1 MNIQTHYRTH
11 TCGELREGNLDAT
24 VTLSGWIDTIRTFGR
39 LQFIDLRD
47 RYGLTQIVFK
57 DDFSDTATLKELRKE
72 SVVSVTGTVVKR
84 SQPNDELATGA
95 IEVVA
100 TDITLLT
107 RSDVLPL
114 DMENV
119 ENNGEETRLKYRYLD
134 LRRKEMQCN
143 FQVRHKA
150 MLATRNFLDQE
161 EFLEI
166 ETPMLV
172 RSTPEGARDFTVPSR
187 VHNGSAYSLP
197 QSPQLYKQ
205 ILMVA
210 GFDRYF
216 QFARCLRDEDL
227 RADRQPE
234 FTQIDVEMSFVS
246 QDDIFDV
253 GERLCQRIFKDTLDY
268 DLPTP
273 FRRITFAEA
282 MEKYGTD
289 KPDLRFGLELV
300 DLTDIAQY
308 SESEILSK
316 AESVK
321 CLVVPH
327 ECSKKEVEAYTK
339 QVQIYRAKGLINL
352 SYNKNNGAFEGPM
365 AKFFDDLAREK
376 LAKAIE
382 PQLTKQQANYTLLIV
397 AGKKKV
403 VAESLGHLR
412 NKIGKD
418 LELYDPKAFSFAWV
432 VDFPS
437 FEWDE
442 DENKWA
448 PAHHMFTMPKK
459 ETLHYLQTDPGKVV
473 ADCYDLTLNGVELA
487 SGSIRNHDPTVQKQI
502 MDIIGINEEDAYKKF
517 GFLLEAFQF
526 GAPPHGGFAI
536 GFDRL
541 VAMMSYVPDNDIR
554 EVIAFPKNKSGI
566 CPMDG
571 SPSPMQQDVL
581 DMLGIEIKKRNDTT
595 DHTQE

>member
-1 MNIQTHYRTH
+1 V
-11 TCGELREGNLDAT
+11 C
-24 VTLSGWIDTIRTFGR
+24 SS
-39 LQFIDLRD
+39 DL
-47 RYGLTQIVFK
+47 
-57 DDFSDTATLKELRKE
+57 
-72 SVVSVTGTVVKR
+72 
-84 SQPNDELATGA
+84 
-95 IEVVA
+95 
-100 TDITLLT
+100 
-107 RSDVLPL
+107 
-114 DMENV
+114 ENV

>member
-1 MNIQTHYRTH
+1 MNTQTHYRTH

-24 VTLSGWIDTIRTFGR
+24 VTLCGWVDSIRTFGK

-57 DDFSDTATLKELRKE
+57 DDFSDTDTLKELRKE
-72 SVVSVTGTVVKR
+72 SVVSITGTVVKR

-100 TDITLLT
+100 SDMTLLT

-114 DMENV
+114 DMDNV

-150 MLATRNFLDQE
+150 MLAARNFLDKEQ
-161 EFLEI
+161 FLEI

-187 VHNGSAYSLP
+187 IHNGSAYSLP

-216 QFARCLRDEDL
+216 QMARCLRDEDL

-253 GERLCQRIFKDTLDY
+253 GERLCQKIFKDALDY
-268 DLPTP
+268 DLNVP
-273 FRRITFAEA
+273 FRRISFAEA

-300 DLTDIAQY
+300 DLTDIAAY
-308 SESEILSK
+308 SESDILSK

-321 CLVVPH
+321 CLVVPN
-327 ECSKKEVEAYTK
+327 ECGKKEVEAYTK
-339 QVQIYRAKGLINL
+339 HVQIYRAKGLINL
-352 SYNKNNGAFEGPM
+352 VYNKNNGSLEGPM

-376 LAKAIE
+376 IAKAIE
-382 PQLTKQQANYTLLIV
+382 PQVTEEQANYTLLIV
-397 AGKKKV
+397 AGKEKV
-403 VAESLGHLR
+403 VTESLGQLR
-412 NKIGKD
+412 NKVGKD
-418 LELYDPKAFSFAWV
+418 LKLYDPKAFSFAWV

-442 DENKWA
+442 EENKWA

-459 ETLHYLQTDPGKVV
+459 ETLHYLTTDPGKVV
-473 ADCYDLTLNGVELA
+473 ADCYDLTLNGIELA
-487 SGSIRNHDPTVQKQI
+487 SGSIRVHDSTIQKQI
-502 MDIIGINEEDAYKKF
+502 MDVIGIKEEDAYKKF
-517 GFLLEAFQF
+517 GFLLDAFQF

-581 DMLGIEIKKRNDTT
+581 DMLGIEIKQKTSTSNEK
-595 DHTQE
+595 QE